1 MSNKLLQSM
10 RASQNYTRTEN
21 AALTHKST
29 LNDIL
34 DFYYHAPARRGQ
46 DNTRLFTN
54 AFATDPILALKVLF
68 YIRDIRDGGRV
79 GERETFRQ
87 GLRWLYNNR
96 RDIFDA
102 VITLVPTY
110 GRWDD
115 VLEFVDSPVVQAM
128 VVTQFAEDVD
138 SLQRNKGVS
147 LLAKWMPSANTSS
160 RKTRTLARKWITAL
174 GTNERDY
181 RSFLSMLR
189 KAIGIVERMMSSG
202 NFSEIKYENVPSKAA
217 TLYRK
222 AFSKRDGT
230 RYVKYLEDVKAG
242 KTTIKA
248 ATLYPY
254 ELVSNYLHGYSLDQ
268 TLEAQWAALP
278 NYVDNDTNALVMADV
293 SGSMSGRPMEVSVSL
308 AIYFAERNKGQFKDY
323 FMTFSGSPSLER
335 VIGNTLKEKV
345 NNVSNADWGGNTNLQ
360 AAFDL
365 ILSTAVRNK
374 VPADEMPAML
384 FIISDMEF
392 DVATGSVS
400 YYNRQPNTTNFKAI
414 ANKYR
419 AAGYQ
424 MPKLVFWNVS
434 SRNNQ
439 TPVTEKEEGVYLV
452 SGSSAGVFKAALE
465 AKTTTPYDM
474 MLETLNTPRYAPIEE
489 AVIR

>member
-1 MSNKLLQSM
+1 MSNKLLQGM
-10 RASQNYTRTEN
+10 RSAQNYTYTEN
-21 AALTHKST
+21 DALTQKST

-46 DNTRLFTN
+46 DNTNLFSR
-54 AFATDPILALKVLF
+54 AFANDPILALKVLF

-96 RDIFDA
+96 RDVFDA
-102 VITLVPTY
+102 LITLVPTY

-128 VVTQFAEDVD
+128 VVNQFAEDVD
-138 SLQRNKGVS
+138 TLQRNKGVS

-160 RKTRTLARKWITAL
+160 RKTRTLARKWITVL

-217 TLYRK
+217 MLYRK
-222 AFSKRDGT
+222 AFSKRDSA
-230 RYVKYLEDVKAG
+230 RYVSYLEAVKAG

-248 ATLYPY
+248 DTLYPY
-254 ELVSNYLHGYSLDQ
+254 EIVSKYLRYHPFDA

-278 NYVDNDTNALVMADV
+278 NYADNYANALVMADV
-293 SGSMSGRPMEVSVSL
+293 SGSMSGRPMEISVSL
-308 AIYFAERNKGQFKDY
+308 AIYFAERNNGQFKNY

-335 VIGNTLKEKV
+335 VVGNTLSEKV
-345 NNVSNADWGGNTNLQ
+345 HNVSNANWGGNTNLQ

-374 VPADEMPAML
+374 VPAEEMPAML
-384 FIISDMEF
+384 FVISDMEF
-392 DVATGSVS
+392 DVATGAS
-400 YYNRQPNTTNFKAI
+400 YYRQSNNTNFSVI
-414 ANKYR
+414 ATKYR

-434 SRNNQ
+434 SRNDQ

-452 SGSSAGVFKAALE
+452 SGSSAGVFKAALQ

-489 AVIR
+489 AITR